1 MIISIF
7 ISIIYLFFILYYKR
21 IMKGLIIFFIFTRII
36 LVVFNIH
43 LKNNIYYEN
52 YYLHDNNLNIKKY

>member
-1 MIISIF
+1 
-7 ISIIYLFFILYYKR
+7 
-21 IMKGLIIFFIFTRII
+21 MKGLIIFFIFTRII

>member
-7 ISIIYLFFILYYKR
+7 ISIIYLFFILYYK
-21 IMKGLIIFFIFTRII
+21 IMKRLIIFFIFTRII